1 MGQSPPGTP
10 QGPHSGIHRHR
21 STPSGSSDAGS
32 NKYRKLQP
40 APVPAHRNWAN
51 KPELKTIP
59 YDHKE
64 TGSSA
69 ALPSSGPTQIRG
81 WNVNQ
86 PRKRSKAEKQERSG
100 AATTKAKGKGKAKA
114 KTPPP
119 APTKV
124 QFRDPLPGLPPL
136 CPRDQPHETGEQK
149 QGVYKS
155 LSPVPE
161 AQNEPPARSTSVTSK
176 SESTPESLRLRAK
189 AQRKMTSEAAAGSS
203 SPAKRKTRRPRAKR
217 ETPVPLPIP
226 PTVAVAASASS
237 LTPPATFMRSN
248 EHHIASRS

>member
-1 MGQSPPGTP
+1 MSFSQAANNDPLPPLRPPRRNQSLPDEPMHDSHRSTMHGSLYYPPGPSRSYHRGGFPTDPVAPLQPMSSDRILPNPQQGGQGYMGSPPPGYAPQIMSPTFGNPPGLPGQMAQSPPDTP
-10 QGPHSGIHRHR
+10 QGGPGGIHRHR

-86 PRKRSKAEKQERSG
+86 PRKRSKAEKQER
-100 AATTKAKGKGKAKA
+100 A
-114 KTPPP
+114 
-119 APTKV
+119 
-124 QFRDPLPGLPPL
+124 
-136 CPRDQPHETGEQK
+136 
-149 QGVYKS
+149 
-155 LSPVPE
+155 
-161 AQNEPPARSTSVTSK
+161 
-176 SESTPESLRLRAK
+176 
-189 AQRKMTSEAAAGSS
+189 EAAE
-203 SPAKRKTRRPRAKR
+203 RDD
-217 ETPVPLPIP
+217 
-226 PTVAVAASASS
+226 
-237 LTPPATFMRSN
+237 
-248 EHHIASRS
+248 SR